1 MVSAHDGA
9 ATTFDERCEL
19 LEDALTRQSL
29 HREVLYKTLALCQ
42 ERRELSAVETA
53 MAAFPEFAEAT
64 QSQYHLIS
72 VLVDAG
78 GLARFF
84 LDEAGDPIDPDA
96 FEGLSE
102 DEADDLVFGEAYET
116 TEVGCALVQRHDPR
130 ARLAELMEREPHRAA
145 VYRDLLSMCA
155 ERPRTY
161 GEIDQVL
168 RGSEA
173 LVREED
179 GRRVVMQPSVLVDR
193 LQRAAGLVW
202 QNAWKTTPEGK
213 EYLERNDEKG
223 VTDGSKRS
231 GDQR

>member
-42 ERRELSAVETA
+42 ERRELSAVEAA

-78 GLARFF
+78 GLARFL

-116 TEVGCALVQRHDPR
+116 TEVGCMLVRRHDPR

-179 GRRVVMQPSVLVDR
+179 GRRSVMQPSVLVDR

-231 GDQR
+231 GGQR

>member
-1 MVSAHDGA
+1 M
-9 ATTFDERCEL
+9 
-19 LEDALTRQSL
+19 
-29 HREVLYKTLALCQ
+29 
-42 ERRELSAVETA
+42 
-53 MAAFPEFAEAT
+53 
-64 QSQYHLIS
+64 
-72 VLVDAG
+72 
-78 GLARFF
+78 
-84 LDEAGDPIDPDA
+84 
-96 FEGLSE
+96 
-102 DEADDLVFGEAYET
+102 
-116 TEVGCALVQRHDPR
+116 
-130 ARLAELMEREPHRAA
+130 
-145 VYRDLLSMCA
+145 
-155 ERPRTY
+155 
-161 GEIDQVL
+161 L